1 MAYRKP
7 ETQTATTTEKE
18 TNKFYLNLGVT
29 LADGTFVRLSTDNSI
44 VVTLDRF
51 MTQSKNINTDSEWAK
66 QQLIRNAVI
75 AELNQV
81 FDSMKDGTSLN
92 VNETGTKVLPR
103 ITFEL
108 SKAGPK
114 AEISENSLPTDDQLA
129 ALLG

>member
-7 ETQTATTTEKE
+7 ETQTTTTTEKE

-108 SKAGPK
+108 SKQVLK
-114 AEISENSLPTDDQLA
+114 LKSLKTVYQLMTS
-129 ALLG
+129 

>member
-7 ETQTATTTEKE
+7 ETQTTATTEKE

-44 VVTLDRF
+44 VVSLDRF

-92 VNETGTKVLPR
+92 VNEIGTKVLPR

-108 SKAGPK
+108 SKAGVK
-114 AEISENSLPTDDQLA
+114 GEISQNSLPTDSQLDK
-129 ALLG
+129 LLG